1 VDVRVHAKVG
11 ALSCRLQYGEADSK
25 IFGQVVQ
32 EVSQGITCWDKAP
45 RQKFPAAALHCIMI
59 HDRSRLVGLPCE

>member
-1 VDVRVHAKVG
+1 MDVRGHAKVG
-11 ALSCRLQYGEADSK
+11 ALSCRLQHAEADSK

-45 RQKFPAAALHCIMI
+45 GQKFPAAVLHCIMI
-59 HDRSRLVGLPCE
+59 HDRSPRRIAV